1 MTRPGRPRS
10 RGPRRPAREPDA
22 PDLAGGYHEPVLVEE
37 ALRYLSPAGGELYL
51 DGTVGG
57 GGHALLL
64 LSRCPDCRLVAVDR
78 DPDALAEAG
87 ATLSAH
93 AGRVRFLHATFDRA
107 AADPEI
113 RAEGLAGALL
123 DLGVSSHQ
131 IDRAERGFS
140 FARGA
145 GLDMRMGGDE
155 GGPTAAD
162 LLNEESEERLA
173 QVFREYAE
181 EPRARR
187 LAREIVR
194 RRENRPFET
203 SDDLVAAL
211 AATLGRAPSNRDK
224 ARIFQGL
231 RVALNAEL
239 ELLERALPD
248 LRDVLKPRGVIVVIA
263 YHSLEDRIVKDAF
276 REWSQECI
284 CPPELPVCRCR
295 GHALGET
302 LTRKPVV
309 PTEEETR
316 KNPRA
321 RSARLRAWRKA
332 A

>member
-1 MTRPGRPRS
+1 V
-10 RGPRRPAREPDA
+10 D
-22 PDLAGGYHEPVLVEE
+22 E
-37 ALRYLSPAGGELYL
+37 ALDYLSPAGSELYL
-51 DGTVGG
+51 DGTLGG
-57 GGHALLL
+57 GGHALRLL
-64 LSRCPDCRLVAVDR
+64 ERCAECRLVAVDR
-78 DPDALAEAG
+78 DPDALAHAK

-93 AGRVRFLHATFDRA
+93 ESRVRFLHTTFDQA
-107 AADPEI
+107 ASDPDV

-131 IDRAERGFS
+131 IDRTERGFS

-145 GLDMRMGGDE
+145 RLDMRMGGE
-155 GGPTAAD
+155 GGQTAAD

-173 QVFREYAE
+173 EIFREYAE

-187 LAREIVR
+187 LAQGIVR
-194 RRENRPFET
+194 RRESRPFET
-203 SDDLVAAL
+203 SDDLVGAL
-211 AATLGRAPSNRDK
+211 AGALGRAPSNRDK

-231 RVALNAEL
+231 RIALNDEL

-248 LRDVLKPRGVIVVIA
+248 LRDSLRPRGVIVVIA
-263 YHSLEDRIVKDAF
+263 YHSLEDRLVKDAF
-276 REWSQECI
+276 REWSKDCI

-295 GHALGET
+295 GRALGET

-309 PTEEETR
+309 PTEQETQR
-316 KNPRA
+316 NPRA